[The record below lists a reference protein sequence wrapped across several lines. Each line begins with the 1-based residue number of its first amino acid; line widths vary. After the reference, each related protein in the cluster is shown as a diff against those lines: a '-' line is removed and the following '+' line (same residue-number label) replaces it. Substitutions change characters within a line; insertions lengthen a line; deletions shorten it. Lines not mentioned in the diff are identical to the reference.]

1 MASINDSTGSNYRM
15 MPYVGTTFL
24 LHNGILQN
32 IIFQDNIF
40 SVNIIR

>member
-15 MPYVGTTFL
+15 MPYVGTTFYYTM
-24 LHNGILQN
+24 GSYKN

-40 SVNIIR
+40 SINIIR